1 MLCIGGRH
9 SWLCKKCL
17 HRAST
22 HLSLWACSLAMGGV
36 ASDLVHLDLGVLPY
50 FDYVVTGLG
59 LECES
64 SVTTFQRQLSQTLAL
79 YGNRVEINTEVCH
92 LDPAVED

>member
-1 MLCIGGRH
+1 
-9 SWLCKKCL
+9 
-17 HRAST
+17 
-22 HLSLWACSLAMGGV
+22 MGGV